1 MNVEPLRSPRPVY
14 TPRAHRPRLGA
25 PPARAHARTR
35 AVREIIDTLT
45 LALRRYGCED
55 VVCVV
60 NMSDAR
66 GASPFALP
74 CVAGFVVSHR
84 C

>member
-1 MNVEPLRSPRPVY
+1 MR
-14 TPRAHRPRLGA
+14 T
-25 PPARAHARTR
+25 ARRQQQHAHARAL
-35 AVREIIDTLT
+35 AVREIVDTLT

-74 CVAGFVVSHR
+74 VVAGFVVSHR
-84 C
+84 CRRRLREVEKPRG